1 MTRLLSQY
9 AQLFLVSLLM
19 VAGQLLLKKGMT
31 QAGPISLRP
40 SAVLPLLLLVL
51 RTPVLLAGW
60 LLGSVAT
67 LVWLV
72 LLSKLDL
79 SYASPT
85 LTAIYVITMLV
96 ASRLVLG
103 ETVTVWRWAGAL
115 LVVAGILLI
124 SREG

>member
-1 MTRLLSQY
+1 MTRVLSQY
-9 AQLFLVSLLM
+9 AQLLLVSLLM
-19 VAGQLLLKKGMT
+19 VSGQLLLKKGMT
-31 QAGPISLRP
+31 QAGPIPLRP
-40 SAVLPLLLLVL
+40 SAVLPLVLLVL

-60 LLGSVAT
+60 LLGSIAT

-85 LTAIYVITMLV
+85 LTAFYVITMLA

-103 ETVTVWRWAGAL
+103 ETVTVWRWSGAL
-115 LVVAGILLI
+115 LVVAGMLLI
-124 SREG
+124 AREG